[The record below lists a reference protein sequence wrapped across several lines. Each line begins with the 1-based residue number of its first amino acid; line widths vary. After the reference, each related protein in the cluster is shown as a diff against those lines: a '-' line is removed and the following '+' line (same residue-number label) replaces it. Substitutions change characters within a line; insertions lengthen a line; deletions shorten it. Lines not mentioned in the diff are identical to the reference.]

1 VITPGDIT
9 GDIMKLTVLERLLLL
24 NLLPKEGTFTNLKLL
39 RVARENLSFTEEENE
54 ALKFKQENDQVIW
67 VNNAVDDKEIDTGEV
82 VKALI
87 VKELKKL
94 DKEEKLKDEFLSLF
108 EKFIN

>member
-1 VITPGDIT
+1 
-9 GDIMKLTVLERLLLL
+9 MKLNVLERLLLL
-24 NLLPKEGTFTNLKLL
+24 NILPKEGTFTNLKLL

-54 ALKFKQENDQVIW
+54 ALKFKQENDQIIW
-67 VNNAVDDKEIDTGEV
+67 VNDAVGDKEIDTGEV
-82 VKALI
+82 VKGLI

-108 EKFIN
+108 EKFVN

>member
-1 VITPGDIT
+1 
-9 GDIMKLTVLERLLLL
+9 MKLTVLERLLLL

-39 RVARENLSFTEEENE
+39 RVARESLSFTEEENE
-54 ALKFKQENDQVIW
+54 ALKFKQENDQIIW
-67 VNNAVDDKEIDTGEV
+67 VNDAVGDKEIDTGEV
-82 VKALI
+82 VKGLI

-108 EKFIN
+108 EKFVN